1 MWGLQNC
8 SPLFMQERDVL
19 EKCML
24 PDKLKI
30 PVIRNP
36 HPIEVS
42 VPGSKS
48 ITNRALLI
56 AALAKGKSVI
66 KGVLFSDDSRY
77 FLQAL
82 LDLGFR
88 VEADEE
94 SRTVEIEGCGGKIP
108 KKEASV
114 YVGSAGTAARFL
126 TALLG
131 LSDGRYRMDSSGQMK
146 KRPMKEL
153 LTALMDLGA
162 EVEFLEEAYH
172 FPFVIGCP
180 SWKKQEVTVDVD
192 KSSQFLS
199 ALLIS
204 SVLSERDFEIRVAG
218 NHGMAYVDMTVSM
231 MNRFGVSVEQRKLT
245 GVQTDSDGTGITASY
260 RISKDADYTPLC
272 YEVEPDLSA
281 ACYFY
286 AMCPI
291 LRVPAKVKGVKWDC
305 LQGDIRFLHVLER
318 MGCSVV
324 KDFPE
329 CSADFSSE
337 DGLVLLPPD
346 DKLRGGRFDLSAFSD
361 QALTLAAIAPFAES
375 DVVIEHVGHIRL
387 QECDRIEAIL
397 HNLRAMGI
405 ACREENGT
413 ITVHPGQIQACE
425 IETYED
431 HRVAMAF
438 SIPGLTCDG
447 IIIQNPACCRKT
459 FENYFDV
466 LEGLCTKQEK
476 E

>member
-1 MWGLQNC
+1 
-8 SPLFMQERDVL
+8 
-19 EKCML
+19 ML

-30 PVIRNP
+30 PVIQNP

-48 ITNRALLI
+48 ITNRALLL
-56 AALAKGKSVI
+56 AALANGKSVLN
-66 KGVLFSDDSRY
+66 GVLFSDDSRY

-82 LDLGFR
+82 MDLGFF
-88 VEADEE
+88 VETDEE
-94 SRTVEIEGCGGKIP
+94 SRTVVIEGCGGRIP

-153 LTALMDLGA
+153 LTALIDMGA
-162 EVEFLEEAYH
+162 EVEFLEEEYH
-172 FPFVIGCP
+172 FPFLIGCP

-204 SVLSERDFEIRVAG
+204 SVLSEKDIQIHVTG

-231 MNRFGVSVEQRKLT
+231 MKQFGVSVEQRKMT
-245 GVQTDSDGTGITASY
+245 GAQADLDNLGISASY
-260 RISKDADYTPLC
+260 QIKKDAGYAPLH
-272 YEVEPDLSA
+272 YKVEPDLSA

-291 LRVPAKVKGVKWDC
+291 LRVPVKVKSVRWDC
-305 LQGDIRFLHVLER
+305 MQGDIRFLHVLES
-318 MGCSVV
+318 MGCTIS
-324 KDFPE
+324 KNSLE
-329 CSADFSSE
+329 CAADFSGE

-346 DKLRGGRFDLSAFSD
+346 KKLHGGSFDLSAFSD
-361 QALTLAAIAPFAES
+361 QTLTLAAIAPFADS
-375 DVVIEHVGHIRL
+375 DVVIRNIGHIRL

-397 HNLRAMGI
+397 HNLNAMGI
-405 ACREENGT
+405 ECEEENGNIT
-413 ITVHPGQIQACE
+413 IHPGQIRACE

-438 SIPGLTCDG
+438 SVPGLTCDG
-447 IIIQNPACCRKT
+447 IVIRNPACCRKT

-466 LEGLCTKQEK
+466 LEACVRN
-476 E
+476 